1 MGLCERPE
9 MKKYSVIAP
18 LISIILLVIFMWNCG
33 SYRKHLDLG
42 KWYHN
47 KGFLDEAVP
56 EFSTVAKL
64 KSDSCR
70 AHYLLAI
77 TFTNRGWH
85 DYAIKEVVTAFRSH
99 PCDDYYKLI
108 QIIKGKNK
116 LEHRQEEPICAA
128 K

>member
-1 MGLCERPE
+1 

-18 LISIILLVIFMWNCG
+18 LISIILLVILMWNCD

-47 KGFLDEAVP
+47 KGFLDEAIP